1 MFLYKLSNK
10 THLRLVNN
18 VKQNERNALC
28 KVFIS
33 SMSCINVAE
42 SSMKD
47 AVLFIYIVR
56 YRCNVLFL
64 FKCHCKFILFTIR
77 SEKLKKENIL
87 LWLNRFQLYLD
98 FFN

>member
-1 MFLYKLSNK
+1 MLSNK

-18 VKQNERNALC
+18 VKQNERNALR

-33 SMSCINVAE
+33 SMSCIYVAE
-42 SSMKD
+42 SSMMD

-64 FKCHCKFILFTIR
+64 FKCHCKFILFTIQ
-77 SEKLKKENIL
+77 SEKLKKREYTSL
-87 LWLNRFQLYLD
+87 LKPISIVFRF
-98 FFN
+98 F